1 MQYNPKIHEKIIIY
15 KNLIYVLIYF
25 LNYWSNK
32 SLFNKCISG
41 IFQIVI
47 IKKKR
52 YNFYIYIIIQ
62 NNNIIMM
69 NITKN
74 KLSIYY
80 KFNFY
85 R

>member
-47 IKKKR
+47 IKKK
-52 YNFYIYIIIQ
+52 I
-62 NNNIIMM
+62 
-69 NITKN
+69 
-74 KLSIYY
+74 
-80 KFNFY
+80 
-85 R
+85 